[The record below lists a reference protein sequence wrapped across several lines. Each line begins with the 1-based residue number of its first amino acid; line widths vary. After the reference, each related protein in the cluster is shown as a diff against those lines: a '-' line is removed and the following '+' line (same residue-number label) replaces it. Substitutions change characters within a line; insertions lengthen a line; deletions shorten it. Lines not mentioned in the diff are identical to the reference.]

1 MVPLVGIALGLVLP
15 LLVPPELAVQARIKT
30 GIQPKS
36 VSVSPYEDRVAIC
49 NFGQAVNRNV
59 VIRDAT
65 TLDRLV
71 QVDFRGTATESTW
84 RDSIDLLVSDFAN
97 GELLVIDSDAGIIV
111 DHIKVG
117 PNPKG
122 IALSPD
128 GRLAFVTN
136 WSNRSISV
144 VDLDEARVVQTL
156 KTGRRPRGVA
166 VTDEAVLVVGAMW
179 DHELHFF
186 DPMGEHAYDAHPFEK
201 RACSYPRDV
210 VMTPDGRHIA
220 VTCSGNQRLRWYD
233 HVTRRLA
240 GQAMV
245 GENPRSLAISRQGA
259 WAAVAN
265 YYGDSVTLVDLSSGE
280 TSTTAFRRV
289 EGIVGVAMAGD
300 VEPVVYATSFY
311 TNELLR
317 LTVPRPGGG

>member
-15 LLVPPELAVQARIKT
+15 LLAPPELTVQARIKT

-36 VSVSPYEDRVAIC
+36 VSLSPYEDRVALC
-49 NFGQAVNRNV
+49 NFGQAASHNV

-65 TLDRLV
+65 TLDELV
-71 QVDFRGTATESTW
+71 RVDFRGTATESTW
-84 RDSIDLLVSDFAN
+84 RDSIDLLVSDFSN
-97 GELLVIDSDAGIIV
+97 GQLLVIDSDAGTIV
-111 DHIKVG
+111 DRIKVG

-128 GRLAFVTN
+128 GSLAFVTN

-144 VDLDEARVVQTL
+144 VDLDEARVLQTL

-166 VTDEAVLVVGAMW
+166 VTDDAVLVVGAMW

-186 DPMGEHAYDAHPFEK
+186 DPSGEHAYGSLPFEK

-210 VMTPDGRHIA
+210 VLTPDGNIA

-233 HVTRRLA
+233 HDTRRLV

-265 YYGDSVTLVDLSSGE
+265 YYGDSVTLVDLESGE
-280 TSTTAFRRV
+280 TSTTVMSRV
-289 EGIVGVAMAGD
+289 DGIVGVALAGD

-311 TNELLR
+311 TNELIR
-317 LTVPRPGGG
+317 LTVESPGG